1 MKKIISILMITSML
15 AVAAIPVLADD
26 TTQAAS
32 TTTQTKNV
40 QTQAKK
46 NSILVHLKDLFKQQ
60 NFKAASEKIKNL
72 EKSILNLK
80 AKENKLSGL
89 SKADSEAAI
98 QKLKD
103 EFKSLKTARELTAD
117 EKNKIKSLTEQIKQI
132 LKSSDTKEQKQAA
145 IKPLKDQILSIAQAK
160 KDIIKQQIA
169 QLENERKAL
178 QDSVKSKTAE
188 KKNNTTPQATPAAN

>member
-1 MKKIISILMITSML
+1 MKRIITILMITSML

-26 TTQAAS
+26 TTQAAATS
-32 TTTQTKNV
+32 AQTNNAQTKV
-40 QTQAKK
+40 KK
-46 NSILVHLKDLFKQQ
+46 SSTLAHLRDLLKQQ

-72 EKSILNLK
+72 EKSTLKLK

-98 QKLKD
+98 QNLKN

-117 EKNKIKSLTEQIKQI
+117 EKDKIKSLTEQIKQI
-132 LKSSDTKEQKQAA
+132 LKSSDTKDQKQAA
-145 IKPLKDQILSIAQAK
+145 IKPLKDQILTITQAK
-160 KDIIKQQIA
+160 KDIFKQQIT

-178 QDSVKSKTAE
+178 QDSVKSKTAA
-188 KKNNTTPQATPAAN
+188 KNSNTTPQTTPSV